1 MNPFINPALTTQRP
15 QTVPTLSSTF
25 SSPISTTEQ
34 SLPTVAEVT
43 TTRKP
48 LPRKDS
54 NGEDRRVNI
63 GVRKSSQEKK
73 NDKGGRAIDKPEKK
87 KSKSKKKQS
96 RSEELGI
103 TPPVKTGCFSLCDS
117 LIFEVYQL
125 MGGAVC
131 DC

>member
-15 QTVPTLSSTF
+15 QTVPTLSPTF
-25 SSPISTTEQ
+25 SSLISTTEQ
-34 SLPTVAEVT
+34 FVPTVAEVT
-43 TTRKP
+43 TPRKP

-54 NGEDRRVNI
+54 NGDDRRVNI

-87 KSKSKKKQS
+87 KSKSKKKQN

-103 TPPVKTGCFSLCDS
+103 TPPVKSGCFSLCDS